1 MNSISLGHVGKR
13 HFIELL
19 LGQFDR
25 SLGMLEVL
33 TSREKHSRIFEH
45 ATVGANSC
53 DMRSRHES
61 AKLGVNLRCTFG
73 NGKKTCRSVV
83 KQKAKYGRLFAPLVG
98 SNRPI
103 SIAR

>member
-25 SLGMLEVL
+25 SLGMFEVL
-33 TSREKHSRIFEH
+33 TSPIFEH

-61 AKLGVNLRCTFG
+61 AKLGVNLRCTLG
-73 NGKKTCRSVV
+73 M
-83 KQKAKYGRLFAPLVG
+83 
-98 SNRPI
+98 
-103 SIAR
+103 ARKPADLL